1 MKKFWIVYGM
11 KNEGRFEQFDNYQA
25 AEDEAKRMTARDGND
40 RMILEAVGVSR
51 QPVPAIDIVKLV

>member
-11 KNEGRFEQFDNYQA
+11 KNEGRFEQFDTYQD

-40 RMILEAVGVSR
+40 RTILEAVGVSR
-51 QPVPAIDIVKLV
+51 QPVPAIDIVKL